1 MEYPLTRSRRQP
13 PAPLPPSP
21 CLIRS
26 RSEAENNS
34 SSSTTNQ
41 RLVNSRSK
49 STTRSRNE
57 NVRPSCNNTAGTF
70 STKMHKKQ
78 PTSQHKESGGKD
90 GFAKFLHRSNASS
103 RSKSAAI
110 KRPKSSSGSSQSAW
124 ALSPGRSPVF
134 PIPESSPG
142 IGGDKRGKVK
152 GNGGGGGGAMNS
164 VLRYFKQK
172 KVNPIQEEEY
182 HRFRVLYNRL
192 LQWRFVN
199 ARADSSMSYVKTV
212 AEDKLFHVW
221 LRIVNTRNIM
231 IEKRIQIRKLKHEI
245 KLCQIMNPQMK
256 LLNEWGKLEGKNLEA
271 VGRLTRKLTA
281 LSFKLPLEDDVK
293 GDVESVSIAISNA
306 AQVMDSIEGTI
317 NKFLSQV
324 EKILFLVTEL
334 STTMENQ
341 NERLEEME
349 KAVIVA
355 AKLVAWEKSVRAH
368 LLQVGLDLEEEEEAV
383 SGHD

>member
-1 MEYPLTRSRRQP
+1 
-13 PAPLPPSP
+13 
-21 CLIRS
+21 
-26 RSEAENNS
+26 
-34 SSSTTNQ
+34 
-41 RLVNSRSK
+41 
-49 STTRSRNE
+49 
-57 NVRPSCNNTAGTF
+57 
-70 STKMHKKQ
+70 MHKKQ
-78 PTSQHKESGGKD
+78 PTSQQKESGGKD

-103 RSKSAAI
+103 RSNSAAI

-134 PIPESSPG
+134 PTPESSPG

-152 GNGGGGGGAMNS
+152 GNGGGGVGAMNS

-212 AEDKLFHVW
+212 AE
-221 LRIVNTRNIM
+221 
-231 IEKRIQIRKLKHEI
+231 
-245 KLCQIMNPQMK
+245 IMNPQMK

-281 LSFKLPLEDDVK
+281 LSLKLPLEDDVK

-334 STTMENQ
+334 STTLENQ

-383 SGHD
+383 SSHD